1 MHFHGNDNGS
11 SHPNGT
17 IQPAT
22 THNGEHNK
30 EHKARTQPTNA
41 PDSNPILV
49 PDT

>member
-1 MHFHGNDNGS
+1 MAAAILTGQSNQL
-11 SHPNGT
+11 P
-17 IQPAT
+17 
-22 THNGEHNK
+22 HNGEHNK